1 MSDLLEAAQRA
12 GKRVLDYGADEAK
25 VAVSRSRGVDVEWRD
40 GQLERVQEE
49 TRRSLSV
56 EVYVDGRYS
65 ASSTNDLR
73 PDALDAFLGEAVA
86 MTRLIEADP
95 HRGLP
100 DPERY
105 EGRADVDLELCD
117 PAYGTVDGEGRR
129 ASAANL
135 ETMVRELAG
144 DLPVVSVATG
154 FGDRHGRSA
163 RIHTNGFEGERE
175 GTSFSFSAMI
185 TVKDADDRKPM
196 GWDYC
201 ARRFRAD
208 LVDPAQVAKR
218 AVEHAGSQL
227 GAGKLPTGRYTVVLD
242 RRAVPRLLGA
252 FLGPLSGP
260 SLQQRRSLWEGK
272 LGEKAAS
279 ELLTIIDEPHIVRG
293 LGSALWDGDGFAT
306 RRRPIIEAG
315 VLSTYL
321 IDQYYARKMEIEPT
335 GASTH
340 NLEWAL
346 GDHDLDG
353 LLAGVGDGVYIDRF
367 LGGNSNQT
375 TGETSFGCAGRV
387 IRNGKLAEPVA
398 EVNLAGHIGELW
410 TGLIAVGNDPDPDRA
425 SASPSCVLENVQ
437 LSGS

>member
-12 GKRVLDYGADEAK
+12 GERVLAYGADEAK

-49 TRRSLSV
+49 IRRSLSV

-73 PDALDAFLGEAVA
+73 PEALDAFLGEAVS
-86 MTRLIEADP
+86 MTRLLEPDP

-100 DPERY
+100 DPKRY
-105 EGRADVDLELCD
+105 AGRADIDLDLCD
-117 PAYGTVDGEGRR
+117 PVYDTIDSESRR
-129 ASAANL
+129 ASAASL
-135 ETMVRELAG
+135 EAMVRELAG
-144 DLPVVSVATG
+144 DLPIVSVATG

-163 RIHTNGFEGERE
+163 RIHTNGFVGERE
-175 GTSFSFSAMI
+175 GTSFSFSAMV
-185 TVKDADDRKPM
+185 TVKDEDDRKPM

-201 ARRFRAD
+201 ARIHRAD
-208 LVDPAQVAKR
+208 LVDPVEVARR
-218 AVEHAGSQL
+218 AVAHAASQL
-227 GAGKLPTGRYTVVLD
+227 GAGKLPTGRYPVVLD

-272 LGEKAAS
+272 LGCKVAS

-293 LGSALWDGDGFAT
+293 LGSGLWDGDGFAT
-306 RRRPIIEAG
+306 HRRPLVEAG
-315 VLSTYL
+315 VLSTFL
-321 IDQYYARKMEIEPT
+321 IDQYYARKMGVEPT
-335 GASTH
+335 GASTN
-340 NLEWAL
+340 NLVWTL
-346 GDHDLDG
+346 GDRDLDG
-353 LLAGVGDGVYIDRF
+353 LLADVGEGVYIDRF
-367 LGGNSNQT
+367 LGGTSNQT

-387 IRNGKLAEPVA
+387 IRDGRLAEPVS

-410 TGLIAVGNDPDPDRA
+410 SGLVAVGDDPDPDRA
-425 SASPSCVLENVQ
+425 SAAPSCVLEDVQ